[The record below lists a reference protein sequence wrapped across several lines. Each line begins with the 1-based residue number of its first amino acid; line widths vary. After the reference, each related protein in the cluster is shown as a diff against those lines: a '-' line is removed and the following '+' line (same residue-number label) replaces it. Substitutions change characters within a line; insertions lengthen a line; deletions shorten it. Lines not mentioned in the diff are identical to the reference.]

1 MTDLREIEK
10 RLSEARGPDRE
21 IDFRLAALTDEMMAG
36 DLRRATDLSYS
47 SNGEFVLT
55 FKAAGGATGR
65 GFYGNHM
72 APPATASLDAAVD
85 LCERVLWG
93 RGLLI
98 GRGRTRPSEPLWG
111 VQILASDENEERRE
125 MPVLA
130 EAEANTPALAL
141 CLAIV
146 RALKV
151 AP

>member
-1 MTDLREIEK
+1 MKHNIEALRGIEK
-10 RLSEARGPDRE
+10 RLGEAPPPGPAD
-21 IDFRLAALTDEMMAG
+21 TDELGVAVYETLGICSYIPDEG
-36 DLRRATDLSYS
+36 DPTR
-47 SNGEFVLT
+47 
-55 FKAAGGATGR
+55 
-65 GFYGNHM
+65 
-72 APPATASLDAAVD
+72 SLDAAIA

-98 GRGRTRPSEPLWG
+98 GKGRTRPDEPLWG

-146 RALKV
+146 RALIAEQSK
-151 AP
+151 